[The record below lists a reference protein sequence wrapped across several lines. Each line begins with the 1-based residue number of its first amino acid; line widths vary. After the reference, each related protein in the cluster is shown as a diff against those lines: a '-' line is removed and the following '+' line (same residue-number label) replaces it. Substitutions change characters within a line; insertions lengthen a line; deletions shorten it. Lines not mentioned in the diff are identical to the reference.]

1 MGLMDEILKRLE
13 LLHPKIID
21 LKLDRVKRLLKKL
34 GNPERSLPPIIHVAG
49 TNGKGSTIAMIKAGL
64 EKGGL
69 KAHVYTSPHLVSF
82 NERIEVGGKRIGEDA
97 LKKILTECENTN
109 NSKPITFFEI
119 TTCAAFLAFS
129 RAPADYTLLEVGL
142 GGEFDATN
150 IIQNPVISIITP
162 ISFDHK
168 EYLGDSITKIAKAK
182 VGIIKKNVPAIISI
196 QSAVVRKIIEEKCK
210 ETCSKAIW
218 SEESFTVSNSRK
230 SIIQKDSNRNIE
242 FPFPNLTGTHQVSNA
257 MTAISALTHLN
268 IPEKYICEGLKSTYW
283 PARLQKI
290 TNGSLYKLIR
300 SYNMK
305 NQLWIDGGHNE
316 DASIQLKNSISFE
329 NKKHLHIIY
338 GSLRNKDHKSF
349 LSNLVAVA
357 SSLSVVDIKNQPSSL
372 LQTVAVSTAKEVGWE
387 KIYSAHNIRDA
398 IKYICSQNEGATS
411 HATILICGSL
421 YLAGQALKENGVPI

>member
-1 MGLMDEILKRLE
+1 MDLMDKILKRLE
-13 LLHPKIID
+13 SLHPKIID

-97 LKKILTECENTN
+97 LKKILTECENAN

-242 FPFPNLTGTHQVSNA
+242 FPFPNLTGNHQVSNA

-290 TNGSLYKLIR
+290 KNGSLYQLIR

-349 LSNLVAVA
+349 LSNLVDVA

-372 LQTVAVSTAKEVGWE
+372 LQPVAVSTAKEVGWE

>member
-1 MGLMDEILKRLE
+1 MDKILKRLE
-13 LLHPKIID
+13 SLHPKIID

-97 LKKILTECENTN
+97 LKKILTECENAN

-119 TTCAAFLAFS
+119 TTCAAILAFS

-230 SIIQKDSNRNIE
+230 SIIQKDSDRNIE

-290 TNGSLYKLIR
+290 KNGSLYQLIR

-316 DASIQLKNSISFE
+316 DASIQLKNSISFI

-349 LSNLVAVA
+349 LSNLVDVA

-372 LQTVAVSTAKEVGWE
+372 LQPVAVSTAKEVGWE

-398 IKYICSQNEGATS
+398 IKYICSQNEGS
-411 HATILICGSL
+411 KSQATILICGSL

>member
-1 MGLMDEILKRLE
+1 MDLMDKILKRLE
-13 LLHPKIID
+13 SLHPKIID

-97 LKKILTECENTN
+97 LKKILTECENAN

-230 SIIQKDSNRNIE
+230 SIIQKDSDRNIE

-290 TNGSLYKLIR
+290 KNGSLYQLIR

-316 DASIQLKNSISFE
+316 DASIQLKNSISFK

-349 LSNLVAVA
+349 LSNLVDVA

-372 LQTVAVSTAKEVGWE
+372 LQRVAVSTAKEVGWE

-398 IKYICSQNEGATS
+398 IKYICSQNEGAKS
-411 HATILICGSL
+411 QATILICGSL

>member
-1 MGLMDEILKRLE
+1 MDLMDKILKRLE
-13 LLHPKIID
+13 SLHPKIID

-97 LKKILTECENTN
+97 LKKILTECENAN

-290 TNGSLYKLIR
+290 KNGSLYKLIK

-316 DASIQLKNSISFE
+316 DASIQLKNSISFK

-349 LSNLVAVA
+349 LSNLVDVA

-372 LQTVAVSTAKEVGWE
+372 LQPVAVSTAKEVGWE

>member
-1 MGLMDEILKRLE
+1 MDLMDKILKRLE
-13 LLHPKIID
+13 SLHPKIID

-97 LKKILTECENTN
+97 LKKILTECENAN

-230 SIIQKDSNRNIE
+230 SIIQKDSDRNIE

-290 TNGSLYKLIR
+290 KNGSLYQLIR

-316 DASIQLKNSISFE
+316 DASIQLKNSISFK

-349 LSNLVAVA
+349 LSNLVDVA

-372 LQTVAVSTAKEVGWE
+372 LQRVAVSTAKEVGWE

-398 IKYICSQNEGATS
+398 IKYICSQNEGAKS